1 MKRKILICIITII
14 TFFAFACANP
24 EPDTKPGPMQN
35 YQARLAGFDI
45 SDSAELT
52 YCVIGFFPAEYDI
65 YVFSQGSFY
74 HYDYTEYWLSSDDG
88 FDYFN
93 DTIPT
98 DSKYLIAQGS
108 VPEETW
114 NALKK
119 ALKDNKINNLSDDMD
134 VNGIDD
140 GGIYEIEVI
149 DGTNRFFAGGYMA
162 GQGKGD
168 NHKRFYNIQLAF
180 SEAIKECEDALEN
193 EKANNNPIEDSYNNI
208 FVDDPEDENIF
219 DYYSSTDGSLF
230 IRQDLNTQSS
240 YINDHGRWIQID
252 IATGAYGPRIE
263 KFDVDGD
270 GVEEYV
276 IAECEGTE
284 TGFSVYGLIIYEDD
298 GNKATSYKYDY
309 SYFVNMID
317 ESIDYNYNENT
328 HELDVHE
335 KLPPYYDR
343 YEGCSVTLDSNL
355 TFEKIVYTDI
365 INISIENDRIYM
377 SAPIGC
383 VYSEYMAPDYD
394 NAILVKAELIFNED
408 MTFYPIWYIT
418 ANE

>member
-24 EPDTKPGPMQN
+24 DPDTKPGPMQN
-35 YQARLAGFDI
+35 FQAQLAGFDV

-52 YCVIGFFPAEYDI
+52 YCVKGFFPAEYDV

-74 HYDYTEYWLSSDDG
+74 HYDYTEYWLASDDG

-108 VPEETW
+108 VTEETW
-114 NALKK
+114 NTLKK
-119 ALKDNKINNLSDDMD
+119 ALKDNQINNLSDNMD

-140 GGIYEIEVI
+140 GGLYEIEVI
-149 DGTNRFFAGGYMA
+149 DGTKRFFAGGYMA

-168 NHKRFYNIQLAF
+168 KHKRFYNIQLAF
-180 SEAIKECEDALEN
+180 SEAIKECEEVLEIAKTN
-193 EKANNNPIEDSYNNI
+193 DNSGEDSNNYV
-208 FVDDPEDENIF
+208 FVDNPEDENIY
-219 DYYSSTDGSLF
+219 DYYSSDGSVF

-240 YINDHGRWIQID
+240 YINDNGRWIQID

-263 KFDVDGD
+263 KFDIDGD

-276 IAECEGTE
+276 IAECEGTG

-317 ESIDYNYNENT
+317 ESIDYNYNEAT
-328 HELDVHE
+328 HELEVHE
-335 KLPPYYDR
+335 KLPLNYDR

-355 TFEKIVYTDI
+355 TFEKIVYSDI
-365 INISIENDRIYM
+365 INISFENDKIYM
-377 SAPIGC
+377 SAPVGC

-394 NAILVKAELIFNED
+394 NAIIVKAELIFDED
-408 MTFYPIWYIT
+408 MKFYPIWYIT

>member
-24 EPDTKPGPMQN
+24 DPDTKPGPMQN
-35 YQARLAGFDI
+35 YQARLAGFDV

-52 YCVIGFFPAEYDI
+52 YCVKGFFPAEYDV

-74 HYDYTEYWLSSDDG
+74 HYDYTEYWLASDDG

-108 VPEETW
+108 VTEETW
-114 NALKK
+114 NTLKK
-119 ALKDNKINNLSDDMD
+119 ALKDNQINNLSDNMD

-140 GGIYEIEVI
+140 GGLYEIEVI
-149 DGTNRFFAGGYMA
+149 DGTKRFFAGGYMA

-168 NHKRFYNIQLAF
+168 KHKRFYNIQLAF
-180 SEAIKECEDALEN
+180 SEAIKECEEVLEIAKTN
-193 EKANNNPIEDSYNNI
+193 DNSGEDSNNYV
-208 FVDDPEDENIF
+208 FVDNPEDENIY
-219 DYYSSTDGSLF
+219 DYYSSDGSVF

-263 KFDVDGD
+263 KFDIDGD

-276 IAECEGTE
+276 IAECEGTG

-317 ESIDYNYNENT
+317 ESIDYKYNEAT
-328 HELDVHE
+328 HELEVHE

-355 TFEKIVYTDI
+355 TFEKIVYSDI
-365 INISIENDRIYM
+365 INISFENDKIYM
-377 SAPIGC
+377 SAPVGC

-394 NAILVKAELIFNED
+394 NAIIVKAELIFDED
-408 MTFYPIWYIT
+408 MKFYPIWYIT

>member
-24 EPDTKPGPMQN
+24 DPDTKPGPMQN
-35 YQARLAGFDI
+35 FQAQLAGFDV

-52 YCVIGFFPAEYDI
+52 YCVKGFFPAEYDV

-74 HYDYTEYWLSSDDG
+74 HYDYTEYWLASDDG

-108 VPEETW
+108 VTEETW
-114 NALKK
+114 NTLKK
-119 ALKDNKINNLSDDMD
+119 ALKDNQINNLSDNMD

-140 GGIYEIEVI
+140 GGLYEIEVI
-149 DGTNRFFAGGYMA
+149 DGTKRFFAGGYMA

-168 NHKRFYNIQLAF
+168 KHKRFYNIQLAF
-180 SEAIKECEDALEN
+180 SEAIKECEEVLEIAKTN
-193 EKANNNPIEDSYNNI
+193 DNSGEDSNNYV
-208 FVDDPEDENIF
+208 FVDNPEDENIY
-219 DYYSSTDGSLF
+219 DYYSSDGSVF

-240 YINDHGRWIQID
+240 YINDNGRWIQID

-263 KFDVDGD
+263 KYDIDGD

-276 IAECEGTE
+276 IAECEGTG

-317 ESIDYNYNENT
+317 ESIDYNYNEAT
-328 HELDVHE
+328 HELEVHE

-355 TFEKIVYTDI
+355 TFEKIVYSDI
-365 INISIENDRIYM
+365 INISFENDRIYM

-394 NAILVKAELIFNED
+394 NAIIVKAELIFDED
-408 MTFYPIWYIT
+408 MKFYPIWYIT

>member
-24 EPDTKPGPMQN
+24 DPDTKPGPMQN
-35 YQARLAGFDI
+35 YQARLAGFDV

-52 YCVIGFFPAEYDI
+52 YCVKGFFPAEYDV

-74 HYDYTEYWLSSDDG
+74 HYDYTEYWLASDDG

-119 ALKDNKINNLSDDMD
+119 ALKDNQINNLSDNMD

-140 GGIYEIEVI
+140 GGLYEIEVI
-149 DGTNRFFAGGYMA
+149 DGTKRFFAGGYMA

-168 NHKRFYNIQLAF
+168 KHKRFYNIQLAF
-180 SEAIKECEDALEN
+180 SEAIKECEEVLEIAKTN
-193 EKANNNPIEDSYNNI
+193 DNSGEDSNNYV
-208 FVDDPEDENIF
+208 FVDNPEDENIY
-219 DYYSSTDGSLF
+219 DYYSSDGSVF

-240 YINDHGRWIQID
+240 YINDNGRWIQID

-263 KFDVDGD
+263 KFDIDGD

-276 IAECEGTE
+276 IAECEGTG

-317 ESIDYNYNENT
+317 ESIDYNYNEAT
-328 HELDVHE
+328 HELEVHE
-335 KLPPYYDR
+335 KLPLNYDR

-365 INISIENDRIYM
+365 INISFENDRIYM

-394 NAILVKAELIFNED
+394 NAIIVKAELIFDED
-408 MTFYPIWYIT
+408 MKFYPIWYIT

>member
-24 EPDTKPGPMQN
+24 DPDTKPGPMQN
-35 YQARLAGFDI
+35 YQARLAGFDV

-52 YCVIGFFPAEYDI
+52 YCVKGFFPAEYDV

-74 HYDYTEYWLSSDDG
+74 HYDYTEYWLASDDG

-108 VPEETW
+108 VTEETW
-114 NALKK
+114 NTLKK
-119 ALKDNKINNLSDDMD
+119 ALKDNQINNLSDDMD

-149 DGTNRFFAGGYMA
+149 DGTKRFFAGGYMA

-168 NHKRFYNIQLAF
+168 KHKRFYNIQLAF
-180 SEAIKECEDALEN
+180 SEAIKECEEVLEIAKTN
-193 EKANNNPIEDSYNNI
+193 DNSGEDSNNYV
-208 FVDDPEDENIF
+208 FVDNPEDENIY
-219 DYYSSTDGSLF
+219 DYYSSDGSVF

-240 YINDHGRWIQID
+240 YINDNGRWIQID

-263 KFDVDGD
+263 KFDIDGD
-270 GVEEYV
+270 GVEEYI
-276 IAECEGTE
+276 IAECEGTG

-328 HELDVHE
+328 HELEVHE
-335 KLPPYYDR
+335 KLPLNYDR

-355 TFEKIVYTDI
+355 TFEKIVYSDI
-365 INISIENDRIYM
+365 INISFENDKIYM
-377 SAPIGC
+377 SAPVGC

-394 NAILVKAELIFNED
+394 NAIIVKAELIFDED
-408 MTFYPIWYIT
+408 MKFYPIWYIT

>member
-1 MKRKILICIITII
+1 MKKKILICIITII

-24 EPDTKPGPMQN
+24 DPDTKPGPMQN
-35 YQARLAGFDI
+35 FQAQLAGFDV
-45 SDSAELT
+45 SDSTELT
-52 YCVIGFFPAEYDI
+52 YCVKGFFPAEYDV
-65 YVFSQGSFY
+65 YVFSQGAFY
-74 HYDYTEYWLSSDDG
+74 HYDYTEYWLASDDG

-149 DGTNRFFAGGYMA
+149 DGTKRFFAGGYMA

-168 NHKRFYNIQLAF
+168 KHKRFYNIQLAF
-180 SEAIKECEDALEN
+180 SEAIKECEEVLEIAKTN
-193 EKANNNPIEDSYNNI
+193 DNSGEDSNNYV
-208 FVDDPEDENIF
+208 FVDNPEDENIY
-219 DYYSSTDGSLF
+219 DYYSSDGSVF

-240 YINDHGRWIQID
+240 YINDNGRWIQID

-263 KFDVDGD
+263 KFDIDGD

-276 IAECEGTE
+276 IAECEGTG

-328 HELDVHE
+328 HELEVHE
-335 KLPPYYDR
+335 KLPLNYDR

-355 TFEKIVYTDI
+355 TFEKIVYSDI
-365 INISIENDRIYM
+365 INISFENDKIYM
-377 SAPIGC
+377 SAPVGC

-394 NAILVKAELIFNED
+394 NAIIVKAELIFDED
-408 MTFYPIWYIT
+408 MKFYPIWYIT

>member
-24 EPDTKPGPMQN
+24 DPDTKPGPMQN
-35 YQARLAGFDI
+35 FQAQLAGFDV

-52 YCVIGFFPAEYDI
+52 YCVKGFFPAEYDV
-65 YVFSQGSFY
+65 YVFSQGAFY
-74 HYDYTEYWLSSDDG
+74 HYDYTEYWLASDDG

-149 DGTNRFFAGGYMA
+149 DGTKRFFAGGYMA

-168 NHKRFYNIQLAF
+168 KHKRFYNIQLAF
-180 SEAIKECEDALEN
+180 SEAIKECEEVLEIAKTN
-193 EKANNNPIEDSYNNI
+193 DNSGEDSNNYVFI
-208 FVDDPEDENIF
+208 DNPEDENIY
-219 DYYSSTDGSLF
+219 DYYSSDGSVF

-240 YINDHGRWIQID
+240 YINDNGKWIQID

-263 KFDVDGD
+263 KFDIDGD

-276 IAECEGTE
+276 IAECEGTG

-298 GNKATSYKYDY
+298 DNKATSYKYDY

-317 ESIDYNYNENT
+317 ESIDYNYNEAT
-328 HELDVHE
+328 HELEVHE
-335 KLPPYYDR
+335 KLPLNYDR

-355 TFEKIVYTDI
+355 TFEKIVYSDI
-365 INISIENDRIYM
+365 INISFENDKIYM
-377 SAPIGC
+377 SAPVGC

-394 NAILVKAELIFNED
+394 NAIIVKAELIFDED
-408 MTFYPIWYIT
+408 MKFYPIWYIT